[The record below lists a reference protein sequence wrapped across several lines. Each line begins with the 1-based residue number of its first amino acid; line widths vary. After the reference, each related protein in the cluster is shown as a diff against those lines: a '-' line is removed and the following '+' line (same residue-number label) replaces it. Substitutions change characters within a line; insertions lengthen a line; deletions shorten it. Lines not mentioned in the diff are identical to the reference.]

1 MLNPGDTAPDFKL
14 LDADMTPVTL
24 SDFRGSKNVVLYF
37 YPKDDTPGCTIEA
50 QDFTA
55 MQDDF
60 AALDTVVLG
69 ISPDDC
75 VSHARFA
82 VKYAISVT
90 LLVDMDRDAIE
101 AYGTW
106 VEKEK
111 DGVRRWGLN
120 RSTFV
125 IDKHGKVKHALYGVA
140 PRGHAQ
146 HVLDLV
152 KAGV

>member
-1 MLNPGDTAPDFKL
+1 MLNAGDAAPDFTL

-24 SDFRGSKNVVLYF
+24 STLQGNKNVVLYF

-50 QDFTA
+50 QDFTG

-60 AALDTVVLG
+60 DALDTVVFG

-75 VSHARFA
+75 VSHAAFA
-82 VKYAISVT
+82 VKYGLSVT
-90 LLVDMDRDAIE
+90 LLVDMERDAIE
-101 AYGTW
+101 AYGVW
-106 VEKEK
+106 VEKER
-111 DGVRRWGLN
+111 DGIKRWGVN
-120 RSTFV
+120 RSTFI
-125 IDKHGKVKHALYGVA
+125 IDKQGNIRHALYGVA

-152 KAGV
+152 KAGW

>member
-1 MLNPGDTAPDFKL
+1 MLNAGDAAPDFTL

-24 SDFRGSKNVVLYF
+24 SKLQGDKNVVLYF

-60 AALDTVVLG
+60 DALDTVVFG

-75 VSHARFA
+75 VSHAAFA
-82 VKYAISVT
+82 VKYGLSVT
-90 LLVDMDRDAIE
+90 LLVDMDRDAME
-101 AYGTW
+101 PYGVW
-106 VEKEK
+106 VEKER
-111 DGVRRWGLN
+111 DGIKRWGVN
-120 RSTFV
+120 RSTFI
-125 IDKHGKVKHALYGVA
+125 IDKKGVIKHALYGVA

-152 KAGV
+152 KAGW